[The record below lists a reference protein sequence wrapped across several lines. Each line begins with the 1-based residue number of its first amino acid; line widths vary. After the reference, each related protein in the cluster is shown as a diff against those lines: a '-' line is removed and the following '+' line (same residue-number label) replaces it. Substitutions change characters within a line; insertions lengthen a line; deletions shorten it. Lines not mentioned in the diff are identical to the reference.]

1 MIHAQIFVTLR
12 PEVLDVQGQAV
23 RGALEQL
30 DVRDVAEVRVGKFIE
45 VKFNTGDRAKAEAE
59 LEKMCEEMLAN
70 PVMEI
75 YRYKISQDGPGF
87 A

>member
-1 MIHAQIFVTLR
+1 MIKAEVIVTLR

-45 VKFNTGDRAKAEAE
+45 VKFKTDDRRKAEAE

-70 PVMEI
+70 PVMEK
-75 YRYKISQDGPGF
+75 YEYKISQDGQDR
-87 A
+87 